1 MSEWIQTSLST
12 IADIIPGFAF
22 KSIHFGDEGYP
33 VIKITD
39 IRPPYVDIANANKV
53 DVSKYGTKRL
63 EKYLISKGDFILA
76 MTGATIGKVGKVI
89 ENKTAYVNQRVAII
103 KPKNDVD
110 KRFVYYCLQNNDF
123 QNFIQ
128 NNIDSNSAQE
138 NISGTSIGRYEIMLP
153 PIHEQK
159 AIAGVLSS
167 LDDKIDLLHRQN
179 KTLEAM
185 AEALFR
191 QWFIEEAEDDWKEVS
206 LKDIVELQSG
216 FPFRSPSFTE
226 SGIYQIITIKAVQDG
241 YLDLSNA
248 DRVKEVPDRMPPYCF
263 LGIGDI
269 LLSLTGNVGRCCIVD
284 SQGLLLNQRVAKIKP
299 KNNFYKAFVYTYF
312 RRYETKLQLIEM
324 AKGTAQLN
332 LSPIETSNIKIKL
345 PPIQTLTMFNDIASP
360 CFDRIV
366 ANKLVIRN
374 ITKLRDSILPKLM
387 SGEVKVEL
395 E

>member
-185 AEALFR
+185 AETLFR
-191 QWFIEEAEDDWKEVS
+191 QWFIEEAEDEWEEGCLGDIIEIFDSKRIPLSKMERD
-206 LKDIVELQSG
+206 LKKTGTLYPYYGAAKLMDYINDYIFDGEYILLAEDGSVRTDDGYPVLQYVIG
-216 FPFRSPSFTE
+216 KFWVNNHAH
-226 SGIYQIITIKAVQDG
+226 IIKA
-241 YLDLSNA
+241 
-248 DRVKEVPDRMPPYCF
+248 KPPYNNF
-263 LGIGDI
+263 
-269 LLSLTGNVGRCCIVD
+269 
-284 SQGLLLNQRVAKIKP
+284 LLLNILR
-299 KNNFYKAFVYTYF
+299 NT
-312 RRYETKLQLIEM
+312 R
-324 AKGTAQLN
+324 
-332 LSPIETSNIKIKL
+332 
-345 PPIQTLTMFNDIASP
+345 
-360 CFDRIV
+360 
-366 ANKLVIRN
+366 ANCKMGFPEPHN
-374 ITKLRDSILPKLM
+374 A
-387 SGEVKVEL
+387 
-395 E
+395 

>member
-1 MSEWIQTSLST
+1 MIGTVSETALI
-12 IADIIPGFAF
+12 DFEPDFA
-22 KSIHFGDEGYP
+22 
-33 VIKITD
+33 IKNI
-39 IRPPYVDIANANKV
+39 
-53 DVSKYGTKRL
+53 G
-63 EKYLISKGDFILA
+63 LI
-76 MTGATIGKVGKVI
+76 
-89 ENKTAYVNQRVAII
+89 KTAGNYELAKWIYYYLKSSEAKAEIDALLKGSTQSYISLGDLRAFPI
-103 KPKNDVD
+103 KLPPES
-110 KRFVYYCLQNNDF
+110 KRFGIV
-123 QNFIQ
+123 
-128 NNIDSNSAQE
+128 S
-138 NISGTSIGRYEIMLP
+138 
-153 PIHEQK
+153 
-159 AIAGVLSS
+159 VLSS
-167 LDDKIDLLHRQN
+167 LDNKIDLLHRQN

-248 DRVKEVPDRMPPYCF
+248 DRVKEVPDRMPSYCF

-299 KNNFYKAFVYTYF
+299 KSNFYKAFVYTYF
-312 RRYETKLQLIEM
+312 RRYETKLQLTEM